1 MLKAVVDRNIKSDV
15 NCNYL
20 NEINI
25 TLWSPMNNSNI
36 CNYTNKLFVTI
47 LQNAI
52 CDSTDENL
60 KYISRD
66 VT

>member
-1 MLKAVVDRNIKSDV
+1 
-15 NCNYL
+15 
-20 NEINI
+20 
-25 TLWSPMNNSNI
+25 MNNSNI
-36 CNYTNKLFVTI
+36 CNYTNKLFLTI

-66 VT
+66 NVRFKLFYF